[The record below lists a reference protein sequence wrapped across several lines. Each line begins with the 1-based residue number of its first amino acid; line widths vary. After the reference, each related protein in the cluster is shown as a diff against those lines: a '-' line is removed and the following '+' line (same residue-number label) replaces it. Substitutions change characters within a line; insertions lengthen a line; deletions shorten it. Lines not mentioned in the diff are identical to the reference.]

1 MWPDWLTEARAA
13 LIISSASA
21 IFAGM
26 SGVYSRRLAK
36 NDSLKMQRKSPIIE
50 LAPQGGGDAPH
61 GWRQWVLIIRSQEAV
76 SVILHDVTA
85 TKKGGLILTERTA
98 YKDQRSALGGVVL
111 KNPLP
116 ELKTSTLDFRVS
128 PSGTASKPGWHDGD
142 TSHCI
147 CLTKHV
153 DGVIDIKVR
162 WSWADGQKR

>member
-50 LAPQGGGDAPH
+50 LEDRGAGNTLD
-61 GWRQWVLIIRSQEAV
+61 GWQEWSLIIRNQEAV
-76 SVILHDVTA
+76 SVILHEVTA
-85 TKKGGLILTERTA
+85 IKKGGFILTERTA
-98 YKDQRSALGGVVL
+98 YNDQGNGLGGRAL
-111 KNPLP
+111 KIPLP
-116 ELKTSTLDFRVS
+116 ELKTSALDYRVS
-128 PSGTASKPGWHDGD
+128 PFSTASRSGGYARD
-142 TSHCI
+142 TVYCY
-147 CLTKHV
+147 CLTKNV
-153 DGVIDIKVR
+153 QGVSDIKVR